1 MSMGIIDIIALGTLV
16 FSILFALYR
25 GLVTE
30 LLGISSWILA
40 AFGAVF
46 SYAHMQPIMQKFIEN
61 EKLAGLCGSVL
72 IALIILVIMTLI
84 NSHINK
90 KLRQSSLSGLDRI
103 LGMIFGVIRAVLL
116 MALVYIGISV
126 AISDDQME
134 ELKKSNVSLVY
145 IQKTVNFMKKFIPE
159 NVQSDLGISQ
169 QETKEKKIGTELKR
183 SHTLP
188 KKSHQKAIDNFVK
201 EVKKD
206 ASESI
211 KKHAE
216 KKAKNKL
223 KNAIKKE
230 QNNNTP
236 QYNQTERDAMDKMI
250 EGLIEKDN

>member
-1 MSMGIIDIIALGTLV
+1 MTPLITAYIIVLVVLIFLSMFFSSADMAYGSVSENRLKKISLENPKSKTKARAYKLTKNYDKTISTILLFNDTINAGIDTISTLLGIEV
-16 FSILFALYR
+16 AI
-25 GLVTE
+25 E

-145 IQKTVNFMKKFIPE
+145 IQKTVNFMKKLYRKTF
-159 NVQSDLGISQ
+159 N
-169 QETKEKKIGTELKR
+169 
-183 SHTLP
+183 
-188 KKSHQKAIDNFVK
+188 
-201 EVKKD
+201 
-206 ASESI
+206 
-211 KKHAE
+211 
-216 KKAKNKL
+216 
-223 KNAIKKE
+223 
-230 QNNNTP
+230 
-236 QYNQTERDAMDKMI
+236 
-250 EGLIEKDN
+250 LI